1 MRPQAPAVLGILIGC
16 CLGLSS
22 CGAPIEQT
30 AAGAINQAASAV
42 GSSALALDLL
52 AGERA
57 GTPVVETSLE
67 DMSGELEEARKELQD
82 RLPATAAERQL
93 HQRSGE
99 ALERAE
105 EALGQARHALAAKDL
120 PGPAQDNPD
129 LDAARAAL
137 AASSAELAQ
146 LRGQLGSGR

>member
-1 MRPQAPAVLGILIGC
+1 MLGILASC
-16 CLGLSS
+16 CLALCS
-22 CGAPIEQT
+22 CGAPVEQT

-42 GSSALALDLL
+42 ESSALALDLL

-82 RLPATAAERQL
+82 TLPETAAEREL
-93 HQRSGE
+93 HQRSSK

-105 EALGQARHALAAKDL
+105 GALSRARHALAAKDF
-120 PGPAQDNPD
+120 PGPTQENPD
-129 LDAARAAL
+129 LGAARAAL
-137 AASSAELAQ
+137 AASSAELGQ
-146 LRGQLGSGR
+146 LREQLGSGR